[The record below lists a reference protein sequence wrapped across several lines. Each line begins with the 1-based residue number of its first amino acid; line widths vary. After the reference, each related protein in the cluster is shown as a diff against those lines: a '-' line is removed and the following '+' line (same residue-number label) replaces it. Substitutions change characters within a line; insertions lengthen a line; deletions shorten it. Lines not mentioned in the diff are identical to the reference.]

1 MNISEFSRYVLGS
14 CVAAAMLAACGEL
27 QPPIGAPGAMT
38 QTSAVAAQAERGT
51 SWMLPEAA
59 EGDLLYVSSK
69 RRAEVDVLSYPQGK
83 SVGEL
88 PISQGTITG
97 LCSDPTGNVW
107 VATSVEGQ
115 ITMYKYAH
123 GGTSPIATLN
133 VPGDVNQDCAVDPSS
148 GDLAVAH
155 DAYFVSVF
163 PNASGSPETF
173 NDEPIGTIFSLVYDE
188 HSNLLIYGSG
198 FTFSSEEVGLLS
210 SGGTSFT
217 NFEFNERAKPLTFAL
232 WKGNYLLLSGIHKA
246 KGTSSPETM
255 WKVSVEASGLKVAGT
270 TILDSRGDDGFGQ
283 YACLV
288 GSALLQSDRNGRFVN
303 LYDYVT
309 GGKPKRTIGNVGGGV
324 PTAVAISVA
333 GGLHPS
339 NFVPR
344 STSNRRSQ
352 IEEQSR

>member
-1 MNISEFSRYVLGS
+1 MMFSRFGRFTVSSSVAVALLAGCGGS
-14 CVAAAMLAACGEL
+14 
-27 QPPIGAPGAMT
+27 QSPIGAPGAMP
-38 QTSAVAAQAERGT
+38 QTSAIATYAGRGK
-51 SWMLPEAA
+51 SWILKRATA
-59 EGDLLYVSSK
+59 GDLLYVSSK
-69 RRAEVDVLSYPQGK
+69 RRAEVDILSYPQGK

-88 PISQGTITG
+88 PIYPGTITG
-97 LCSDPTGNVW
+97 LCSDPAGNVW

-133 VPGDVNQDCAVDPSS
+133 VPGDLGQDCAVDPSS
-148 GDLAVAH
+148 GNLAVSH

-163 PNASGSPETF
+163 PSASGNPETF

-188 HSNLLIYGSG
+188 HSNLVIYGSG

-217 NFEFNERAKPLTFAL
+217 NFKFNEKAKPLTFAL

-255 WKVSVEASGLKVAGT
+255 WKVSVQASGLKVAGT
-270 TILDSRGDDGFGQ
+270 KTLNSRGDDGFGQ

-344 STSNRRSQ
+344 STSSRRSR
-352 IEEQSR
+352 IEGQSR

>member
-1 MNISEFSRYVLGS
+1 MKSLNSGRYAVSIS
-14 CVAAAMLAACGEL
+14 VAAAMLAGCSGS
-27 QPPIGAPGAMT
+27 QPPIGAPGAMP
-38 QTSAVAAQAERGT
+38 QTSALAAHADRGK
-51 SWMLPEAA
+51 SWILKRATA
-59 EGDLLYVSSK
+59 GDLLYVSSK
-69 RRAEVDVLSYPQGK
+69 RRAEVDILSYPQGK

-88 PISQGTITG
+88 PIYPGTITG
-97 LCSDPTGNVW
+97 LCSDATGNVW

-115 ITMYKYAH
+115 ITMYQYAH

-133 VPGDVNQDCAVDPSS
+133 VAGDVSQDCAVDPSS

-173 NDEPIGTIFSLVYDE
+173 NDDPIGIITSLVYDE
-188 HSNLLIYGSG
+188 YSDLLLYGYG
-198 FTFSSEEVGLLS
+198 NKESSEEVGLLR
-210 SGGTSFT
+210 SGSTSFT
-217 NFEFNERAKPLTFAL
+217 NFTFNEKARPLTFAL

-255 WKVSVEASGLKVAGT
+255 WTVSVQASGLKVAGT

-283 YACLV
+283 YACIV
-288 GSALLQSDRNGRFVN
+288 GSTLVQSDRNGRFVN
-303 LYDYVT
+303 LYDYAT
-309 GGKPKRTIGNVGGGV
+309 GGKPKRTIANVGGGV
-324 PTAVAISVA
+324 PTVVAISVA

-339 NFVPR
+339 NFVPG

-352 IEEQSR
+352 IKEQSR